1 MPTIRRLSDSCLV
14 LATDRHITLIDP
26 GSHTFDSGVVDLNS
40 IGEVTMVLIT
50 HEHSDHVK
58 PDFVRWLLDRRKGLT
73 VHANQAVA
81 ELLRKHDIEAST
93 DNPEGVTA
101 EDVTHETT
109 PSGMAPPNRAFTVEG
124 VLTHPGDSYQ
134 PTKCAPLLAISL
146 MAPWGSGR
154 DSVEF
159 ARRLKPNRVVPIHDF
174 YLSESGRR
182 WAASS
187 IKSVLEKDGIELI
200 PLDWGQSATL

>member
-1 MPTIRRLSDSCLV
+1 MATIRRLSDSCLV

-40 IGEVTMVLIT
+40 IGDVTRVLIT

-58 PDFVRWLLDRRKGLT
+58 PDFVRWLLDRRKALT
-73 VHANQAVA
+73 VHTNQAVS
-81 ELLRKHDIEAST
+81 ELLRKHEIDAST

-159 ARRLKPNRVVPIHDF
+159 ARRLKPDRVVPIHDF